1 MERTRRDTLLGL
13 VFFGTL
19 AFLLWATINLTD
31 LALDRV
37 PPLVVHF
44 PDAGSAEAGTNV
56 MVLGKK
62 VGKVGAIDVD
72 YDRVDLPVKM
82 TILLRETIPLTD
94 KAVIEVRDAGVLGGK
109 QIYIDPGRGARLPAD
124 AELRGASQPSA
135 FDRIG
140 NIADGRGELGQNLN
154 GAVTAIRTFFQNMN
168 DEETT
173 IGRLTRRR
181 DMYDEFLQVG
191 KNLNTVLE
199 AVTRG
204 EGTIGRLVVDRG
216 MRDDAMRFVAN
227 LAAVSDTLRGTDGTL
242 GTLLN
247 DRGTA
252 QNLRSVI
259 ADLAAIVTDAKDGK
273 GALGR
278 ILRDEK
284 LANDL
289 ADSLAGLS
297 SLLTKVNDPDAGA
310 LGALTSDKETAKNLK
325 MTIANLRDVTDR
337 LTQAEGALGI
347 LINDKDLG
355 VRLRRIFTQVSRA
368 LEDAREAA
376 PIGNFVQ
383 VLLGAF

>member
-37 PPLVVHF
+37 APLVVHF

-72 YDRVDLPVKM
+72 YDRADLPVKM
-82 TILLRETIPLTD
+82 TILLREPIPLTD
-94 KAVIEVRDAGVLGGK
+94 KAIIEVRDAGVLGGK
-109 QIYIDPGRGARLPAD
+109 QVYIDPGRGTRLPD
-124 AELRGASQPSA
+124 GAELRGASQPSA
-135 FDRIG
+135 FERIG

-154 GAVTAIRTFFQNMN
+154 GAITAIRTVFQNMA

-216 MRDDAMRFVAN
+216 MRDDAMRFLAN
-227 LAAVSDTLRGTDGTL
+227 LAAVSDTLRSTDGTL

-247 DRGTA
+247 DRATA

-259 ADLAAIVTDAKDGK
+259 GDLAAIVNDAKDGK

-278 ILRDEK
+278 ILRDDK

-297 SLLTKVNDPDAGA
+297 ALLAKANDPDAGA
-310 LGALTSDKETAKNLK
+310 FGALMSDRETGRNLK